1 MHCQKKI
8 KIRRKLTIFPSWVA
22 HETDRVEKEQERI
35 TIAIDLLDHTCF
47 MEDIYDDKKYRWF
60 EIT

>member
-1 MHCQKKI
+1 MKAG
-8 KIRRKLTIFPSWVA
+8 KLTIFPSWVT

-35 TIAIDLLDHTCF
+35 TVAIDLLNHTCF
-47 MEDIYDDKKYRWF
+47 MEDIYDDKKYRWI